1 MNNPSQSPPRKK
13 SGPSFKEPRKSKE
26 IRQRICD
33 AAARIM
39 IEEGINDFQHA
50 KRKASS
56 RLNIRQNFLLPSNKE
71 IEVSL
76 QERLQLFANEST
88 LGNLN
93 NYRQTAIDIM
103 EFLAPFQP
111 RIVGGILEDY
121 VTPSSSISLHLFAQS
136 PEEIWSFLT
145 EHQISFHSVDKRFR
159 YDRDRV
165 EYIPVLQLGFKDIS
179 IEGAIFSSKGLRQAP
194 RSPVHGNPMERLTV
208 EQLRLRTKSF
218 QQ

>member
-1 MNNPSQSPPRKK
+1 MKNTSQTPPRKQ
-13 SGPSFKEPRKSKE
+13 SGPSYKEQKSSKE

-56 RLNIRQNFLLPSNKE
+56 RLNIRENFLLPSNKE

-76 QERLQLFANEST
+76 QERLRLFANEST
-88 LGNLN
+88 QYSLN
-93 NYRQTAIDIM
+93 NYLQTAIDIM
-103 EFLAPFQP
+103 DFLAPFQP
-111 RIVGGILEDY
+111 RIVGGILENY
-121 VTPSSSISLHLFAQS
+121 VTPSSSIKLHLFAQS
-136 PEEIWSFLT
+136 PEEIWKFLS
-145 EHQISFHSVDKRFR
+145 ERQISFNSVDRRFR
-159 YDRDRV
+159 CDRDRV

-179 IEGAIFSSKGLRQAP
+179 IEGAIFPPNGLRQAP
-194 RSPVHGNPMERLTV
+194 RSPVDGNPMERASV